1 MKKIFL
7 TGSTSFLGSK
17 FIEMYSDKYE
27 IFGTAKHDPNN
38 PIDLLD
44 FEKLKSAFMDFQPDF
59 VIHTSAI
66 VDQDAEK
73 VKVPNIK
80 STENIV
86 NLAKVNQTPIIF
98 PSSESVYGGK
108 EFTGEYVES
117 DPYRPRSV
125 YGETK
130 VESEKI
136 IINSGLNYLIV
147 RCHRFVGFNI
157 NYNKPK
163 QFPDTIKLIINNQEV
178 HLDSKKLFKPC
189 FLNNICDVFYHYIE
203 QDFNKKVLVNLGVE
217 KSTTYFD
224 FIIDVAKALNL
235 NLNLIFP
242 DGDEKFWPKNST
254 LNTDKLRVIGYPSI
268 NYEELMEKLK
278 IDFG

>member
-17 FIEMYSDKYE
+17 FIELYSDKYQ
-27 IFGTAKHDPNN
+27 IFGTAKHDANN

-44 FEKLKSAFMDFQPDF
+44 FEKLKTAFVNFKPDF
-59 VIHTSAI
+59 VVHTSAI

-73 VKVPNIK
+73 VKIPNIK

-86 NLAKVNQTPIIF
+86 TLAKINQTPIIF
-98 PSSESVYGGK
+98 PSSESIYGGK
-108 EFTGEYVES
+108 ETMGGYVES
-117 DPYRPRSV
+117 DIYKPRSV

-147 RCHRFVGFNI
+147 RCHRFVGFNK

-163 QFPDTIKLIINNQEV
+163 QFLDTINLLLNNQEV

-189 FLNNICDVFYHYIE
+189 LLNNICDVFDYYIE
-203 QDFNKKVLVNLGVE
+203 NYFDKKVILNLGVD
-217 KSTTYFD
+217 KVTTYYD
-224 FIIDVAKALNL
+224 FIVDVAEKINI
-235 NLNLIFP
+235 NIDLIFP
-242 DGDEKFWPKNST
+242 DGEEKFWPENST
-254 LNTDKLRVIGYPSI
+254 LNTNKLMSSGYPQIS
-268 NYEELMEKLK
+268 YDELLEKLK
-278 IDFG
+278 KELG

>member
-17 FIEMYSDKYE
+17 FVEMYAGKFE
-27 IFGTAKHDPNN
+27 IFGTAKHDPKN

-44 FEKLKSAFMDFQPDF
+44 FEKLKSVFLDFLPDF

-73 VKVPNIK
+73 VKIPNIK
-80 STENIV
+80 STKNIV
-86 NLAKVNQTPIIF
+86 ALAKINQTPIIF

-108 EFTGEYVES
+108 ETTGEYVES
-117 DPYRPRSV
+117 DQYKPRSV

-130 VESEKI
+130 AESEKI

-147 RCHRFVGFNI
+147 RCHRFVGFNK
-157 NYNKPK
+157 NYSKPK
-163 QFPDTIKLIINNQEV
+163 QFTETINSLMNNQEV

-189 FLNNICDVFYHYIE
+189 LLNNICDVFDHYMKT
-203 QDFNKKVLVNLGVE
+203 DFDKKIL
-217 KSTTYFD
+217 
-224 FIIDVAKALNL
+224 
-235 NLNLIFP
+235 
-242 DGDEKFWPKNST
+242 
-254 LNTDKLRVIGYPSI
+254 
-268 NYEELMEKLK
+268 
-278 IDFG
+278 

>member
-1 MKKIFL
+1 VEL
-7 TGSTSFLGSK
+7 
-17 FIEMYSDKYE
+17 YSNKYE
-27 IFGTAKHDPNN
+27 IFGTAKHDLNN

-44 FEKLKSAFMDFQPDF
+44 FEKLKSAFLDFKPDF

-86 NLAKVNQTPIIF
+86 TLAKINQTPIIF

-108 EFTGEYVES
+108 ETTGDYVES
-117 DPYRPRSV
+117 DVYKPRSV

-136 IINSGLNYLIV
+136 IINSGLNYLII
-147 RCHRFVGFNI
+147 RCHRFVGFNK

-163 QFPDTIKLIINNQEV
+163 QFLDTINLLLNNQEV

-189 FLNNICDVFYHYIE
+189 FLNNICEVFDYYME
-203 QDFNKKVLVNLGVE
+203 NDFDKKVILNLGVD
-217 KSTTYFD
+217 KVTTYYD
-224 FIIDVAKALNL
+224 FIVDVAKKLNI
-235 NLNLIFP
+235 NIDLIFP
-242 DGDEKFWPKNST
+242 DGEEKFWPENST
-254 LNTDKLRVIGYPSI
+254 LNTDKLREIRFPQISYSELVERLK
-268 NYEELMEKLK
+268 NEFEEK
-278 IDFG
+278 